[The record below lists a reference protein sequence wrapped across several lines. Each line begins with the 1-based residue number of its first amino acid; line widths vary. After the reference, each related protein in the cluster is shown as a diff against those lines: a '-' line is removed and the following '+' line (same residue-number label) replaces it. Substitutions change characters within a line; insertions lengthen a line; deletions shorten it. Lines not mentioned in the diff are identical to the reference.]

1 MAHRSDGI
9 MLYLI
14 SKTVKNKLFML
25 SQTHF
30 HSQVVQSDAPTT
42 VVGTLDLSQSTLQP
56 TLTQGPN
63 GVLTATIP
71 IVLDPN
77 KIPIS
82 RLASSKGPP
91 GAKTEKRSAHNLIEK
106 RYRTSI
112 NDKIVELKDL
122 VCGQDTKVLLTQYAT
137 GEEPEMYL

>member
-1 MAHRSDGI
+1 M
-9 MLYLI
+9 
-14 SKTVKNKLFML
+14 KTD
-25 SQTHF
+25 S
-30 HSQVVQSDAPTT
+30 AAT
-42 VVGTLDLSQSTLQP
+42 VIGTIDLSQSQIQP
-56 TLTQGPN
+56 TLSQGPN

-82 RLASSKGPP
+82 RLTNSKGQ
-91 GAKTEKRSAHNLIEK
+91 GGVKTEKRSAHNLIEK

-122 VCGQDTKVLLTQYAT
+122 VCGQDTKVWPQLETVFILYCNFSLCN
-137 GEEPEMYL
+137 GLKNFYGSL